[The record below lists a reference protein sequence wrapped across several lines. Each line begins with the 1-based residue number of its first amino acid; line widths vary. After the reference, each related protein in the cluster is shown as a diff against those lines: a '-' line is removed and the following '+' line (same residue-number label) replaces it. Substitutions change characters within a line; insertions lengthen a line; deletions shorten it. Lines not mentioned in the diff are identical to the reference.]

1 MCVGDAKMVRPP
13 DDPRTAGER
22 VTRRV
27 IAVVA
32 LGFAL
37 RLLIAPWTASVI
49 DDAVWYRAAANG
61 MHGVGIY
68 DRLQFSY
75 PPVWGYLLQ
84 GVGWVMLHLGFH
96 PGSLATTDQRLVPAI
111 VATNAFS
118 TTVTTPSLPSPTS
131 SS

>member
-1 MCVGDAKMVRPP
+1 MRSG
-13 DDPRTAGER
+13 TAR
-22 VTRRV
+22 
-27 IAVVA
+27 
-32 LGFAL
+32 
-37 RLLIAPWTASVI
+37 
-49 DDAVWYRAAANG
+49 AANG

-111 VATNAFS
+111 VATNAVQHDGHD
-118 TTVTTPSLPSPTS
+118 TALWPSPTS